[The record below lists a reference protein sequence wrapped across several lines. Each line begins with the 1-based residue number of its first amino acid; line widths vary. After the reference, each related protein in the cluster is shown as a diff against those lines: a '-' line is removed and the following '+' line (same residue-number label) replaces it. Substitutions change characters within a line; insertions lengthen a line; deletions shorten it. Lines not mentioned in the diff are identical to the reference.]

1 MSNLSYHRDRL
12 VSLRRAIV
20 PHLLPPLEENYN
32 PDIDPEAHLENA
44 LIDPEA
50 VKNGLKDCGRGDST
64 ADAGISILDSRH
76 SASQVQRQGWQQP
89 RAAVKL
95 AAKFTEK
102 LSTKLLDWTGLY

>member
-1 MSNLSYHRDRL
+1 MPYHRDRL

-50 VKNGLKDCGRGDST
+50 VKNGLKDCGRWDST
-64 ADAGISILDSRH
+64 NYLDSR
-76 SASQVQRQGWQQP
+76 
-89 RAAVKL
+89 
-95 AAKFTEK
+95 F
-102 LSTKLLDWTGLY
+102 